1 MHTGAINAEN
11 ISCKT
16 FNLKVNTSNIVLK
29 QLSATENVLIKSNTG
44 NVCGKLSSNTDFVC
58 KTNTGKVKV
67 PKIAIGGI
75 VSVRCEIK
83 TNTGNMKFE

>member
-1 MHTGAINAEN
+1 MHTGAIKVEN

-16 FNLKVNTSNIVLK
+16 FASKGNTANIILN
-29 QLSATENVLIKSNTG
+29 QLSAENVSIISNTG